1 MEEDEMGKMEKQTK
15 LLLLLRSLIWLLSFV
30 FKLPEFF
37 FLMSLFNP
45 HLKKKIE
52 CRVWTMVHSVND
64 ELPRTLALDIQ

>member
-1 MEEDEMGKMEKQTK
+1 MGKMEKQTK
-15 LLLLLRSLIWLLSFV
+15 LLLLLRSLIWLLSF
-30 FKLPEFF
+30 FLSLNYLIF